1 MMTGSVVPRH
11 APRLIYLKL
20 LLMAFF
26 WGGTFI
32 AGRFLAGRI
41 TPFPAAFLRFTMA
54 SMVLV
59 LLTLHKHRGW
69 PRILPGQWLPLLLL
83 GLSGVFAY
91 NAFFFKGLE
100 LITAGRAAVIV
111 ANNPVL
117 IAVFAS
123 LLLGEKLGLL
133 RIVGILLSVFGA
145 IVVITQGHPARVFDE
160 GLGQGEW
167 FIFGCVLSWVVY
179 SLVGRIALRGM
190 TPLVAVTFSALIGTL
205 LLLPAALLDGLVTQ
219 LPGYTPMVW
228 LSLAYLGLFG
238 TVLAFL
244 WYYQGIQ
251 SLGATRAGQFINFVP
266 VSAVILSASLLDE
279 PLTPPLLIGLVLVS
293 VGVYLTNRPT
303 HPVSV

>member
-1 MMTGSVVPRH
+1 MWGRENVWGRRERKHVGTGAIRHPRFFASGAPPMMTGSVVPRH

-133 RIVGILLSVFGA
+133 RIDRKSV
-145 IVVITQGHPARVFDE
+145 V
-160 GLGQGEW
+160 
-167 FIFGCVLSWVVY
+167 
-179 SLVGRIALRGM
+179 
-190 TPLVAVTFSALIGTL
+190 
-205 LLLPAALLDGLVTQ
+205 
-219 LPGYTPMVW
+219 
-228 LSLAYLGLFG
+228 
-238 TVLAFL
+238 
-244 WYYQGIQ
+244 
-251 SLGATRAGQFINFVP
+251 
-266 VSAVILSASLLDE
+266 
-279 PLTPPLLIGLVLVS
+279 
-293 VGVYLTNRPT
+293 
-303 HPVSV
+303 